1 MSRKEYQVS
10 PSNLDLQAT
19 KNGWEQNMKS
29 SVLFCA
35 YVQTLVFWQEHSND
49 PSSTAL
55 LCQPMASPQHF
66 AWIKA
71 RNQTVKLQMA
81 EACLSVYPA
90 PRSAICDGDRAGS
103 CMQIECVPAKAING
117 WDERLRKER
126 GEHETFVYNNDYGT
140 CAKAHTFTIKSQEF
154 ICWGCPNNLAGPEQ
168 PSSLNE
174 SFVCSTSRHLHASPS
189 FACLNCGSM
198 NSSDVAKRS
207 SWQDPFP
214 VGLRKPTQDLC
225 KLRQMCTFQ
234 QSNVPS
240 ESITLTGEKIL

>member
-1 MSRKEYQVS
+1 MDENKTWNPLCY
-10 PSNLDLQAT
+10 
-19 KNGWEQNMKS
+19 
-29 SVLFCA
+29 SVLMYKHWCFGRSTPMTPPPLLFCA
-35 YVQTLVFWQEHSND
+35 NPWLPPNTSHESRLATRLWSCKWLK
-49 PSSTAL
+49 P
-55 LCQPMASPQHF
+55 
-66 AWIKA
+66 
-71 RNQTVKLQMA
+71 
-81 EACLSVYPA
+81 VYPSIRH
-90 PRSAICDGDRAGS
+90 PVQQFVMVTGQGS

-126 GEHETFVYNNDYGT
+126 GEHETFVYNKDYGT